1 MRLIDYM
8 KPTTSPSLNW
18 ITFLTLSNITCSRAD
33 LIQISQL
40 VNLGNL
46 TLGPAI
52 QAPDIGLD
60 DGIIRNWGRLAAES
74 DAFSTLRVLNFR
86 WQREIT
92 SRVFIHLNQFP
103 ALALFN
109 VEECNLGPQEK
120 PTAQQHGWKYKTGLE
135 LRDWLLK
142 GGVKGPS
149 WDSVVHACFR
159 LGGEF
164 STESLTAEG
173 VWAID
178 DLPVLHLSIGDAA
191 RDALVDFVG
200 GRILRCFYR
209 TMKYQGEEVV
219 RASNKRLFTEDQS
232 KVPRKKPIMR
242 ASKQQNMED
251 LLMRFGGLKKAALQ

>member
-1 MRLIDYM
+1 MRFIDYM
-8 KPTTSPSLNW
+8 KPTTSHSLNW
-18 ITFLTLSNITCSRAD
+18 VTFLTLSNITCSRAD

-60 DGIIRNWGRLAAES
+60 DSIIRNWARLAAES
-74 DAFSTLRVLNFR
+74 DAFSILRVLNFR

-92 SRVFIHLNQFP
+92 SRVFTHLNQFP

-120 PTAQQHGWKYKTGLE
+120 PTAQQHGWKYKTGVE

-142 GGVKGPS
+142 GGAKGPS

-164 STESLTAEG
+164 STENSTDEG
-173 VWAID
+173 VRAID
-178 DLPVLHLSIGDAA
+178 DLPVLHLSIGDAT
-191 RDALVDFVG
+191 RDALVDVIG

-209 TMKYQGEEVV
+209 TTKDQGEKPV
-219 RASNKRLFTEDQS
+219 RVSNKRLITEDQP

-251 LLMRFGGLKKAALQ
+251 LLMGFGG